1 MSNKMIIDDGYRYQ
15 VSLKRLA
22 LLFDDPL
29 DAVMRAT
36 VCHLYEVGNP
46 FEAVTLYLFFLWCVH
61 VLGCDSDPHSFF
73 ALIVKII
80 LRLSSKL
87 KMCN

>member
-1 MSNKMIIDDGYRYQ
+1 MSNKMIIDGGYRYQ
-15 VSLKRLA
+15 ASLKRPA
-22 LLFDDPL
+22 LLLDDPGCSN
-29 DAVMRAT
+29 AHT

-46 FEAVTLYLFFLWCVH
+46 FEAVTLYLFLMCVY
-61 VLGCDSDPHSFF
+61 VLGCDSDLHSFF

-87 KMCN
+87 IMCN